1 MVALTMTDAR
11 RHFTQIAYDA
21 ELSPVFI
28 TRPKADTLVL
38 LNARE
43 LSSLQETAYL
53 MSSKANRAA
62 LSTGLDQINQ
72 GKTVRVSLDDL

>member
-11 RHFTQIAYDA
+11 RHFTQIAFDA
-21 ELSPVFI
+21 EQSPVFI
-28 TRPKADTLVL
+28 TRHKADTLVL

-53 MSSKANRAA
+53 MSSTANRDA
-62 LSTGLDQINQ
+62 LSAGLDQISQ
-72 GKTVRVSLDDL
+72 GKTVRMSLDDL